1 MPIALFALTLSAFAI
16 GTTEFVTVG
25 LVPTISSDLN
35 ISVPSTGL
43 LVTMYALGV
52 AIGAPILTALTSKY
66 NKKYILICAMVIFS
80 LGHVVATFAPNF
92 LTLIFARI
100 VTGLTHGLFFSIGA
114 TIATSLVPKEKEAS
128 AISMMFGG
136 LTIAM
141 VTGVPLGT
149 YIGQNF
155 GWRDTFMLISILG
168 TLAFIGI
175 AFLIPKEVRVIS
187 PSNFFKQLKILGNP
201 KLLVAYLITI
211 FGFGGAFI
219 AFTFLVPI
227 LQDITKFSPSLISI
241 ILLIFGLS
249 TVVGNFVGGKVADI
263 FGVNKVLF
271 VAYLSLSIVLLF
283 FNFFVE
289 NKYLTIVV
297 IILWGIFA
305 FGSTPALQAN
315 VVKLAKINEPHAVD
329 VASGFNISAFNIGIS
344 LFSFLGGAI
353 VTNMGLVQTILFSS
367 GVVFLSLF
375 LIFIGYKINNKVVV
389 SQTN

>member
-25 LVPTISSDLN
+25 LVPTISNDLN

-43 LVTMYALGV
+43 LVTMYAFGV

-66 NKKYILICAMVIFS
+66 NKKYILIYAMVIFS
-80 LGHVVATFAPNF
+80 LGHVVAALAPNF
-92 LTLIFARI
+92 TTLLIARI

-128 AISMMFGG
+128 AIAVMFGG
-136 LTIAM
+136 LTVAM

-149 YIGQNF
+149 FIGQNF
-155 GWRDTFMLISILG
+155 GWRDTFALISILG
-168 TLAFIGI
+168 AIAFIGM
-175 AFLIPKEVRVIS
+175 AFLIPKEVKTVPPAS
-187 PSNFFKQLKILGNP
+187 FFKQLKILGNP
-201 KLLVAYLITI
+201 KLFIAYLITI

-227 LQDITKFSPSLISI
+227 LQDITKFSPNVISI

-249 TVVGNFVGGKVADI
+249 TVVGNFVGGKLADK

-271 VAYLSLSIVLLF
+271 FAYFCLSIVLLSF
-283 FNFFVE
+283 SFFVQ
-289 NKYLTIVV
+289 NQYITIF
-297 IILWGIFA
+297 ILILWGMFA
-305 FGSTPALQAN
+305 FGSGPALQAN

-329 VASGFNISAFNIGIS
+329 VASGFNISAFNVGIAM
-344 LFSFLGGAI
+344 FSFLGSLI

-367 GVVFLSLF
+367 GAVFLSLF
-375 LIFIGYKINNKVVV
+375 LIYFGYKVNNKVVI
-389 SQTN
+389 